1 MLEGRKLS
9 IEMQRDSNSRV
20 WTFLSL
26 LISLACVLLLAS
38 LWIGLAIAP
47 PAPDKSQDNMAQ
59 AHAKMLQG
67 VDKLKTGLAADQVLT
82 AELFAEMAELVPVLD
97 DFAQASAKA
106 TQAAADSRD
115 SQIWPGRANLILD
128 DLNTLILAKEP
139 TLNFLRTRDA
149 LSALYKPKG
158 AISPQASA
166 SLTAFREFSTGVAE
180 WVKLTTP
187 STNSSG
193 SANASP
199 SAAKSAAA
207 TAPLTWNLLLS
218 SKAPWRQINAQVDAL
233 EGEAKLTDNSNAA
246 QAKAAQTLLTA
257 LNANNLMQSIRS
269 TDEQISKVWVA
280 HERLLAS
287 LEQLPPVPKVIVA
300 PPPFSWLQLAFPG
313 NAAEG
318 LMGAMSLL
326 IMGLAVLLAAHIS
339 RQQHLKHLSQKWLS
353 LTQQLE
359 KTLREVT
366 QPLATSINQQE
377 ELIAEFNRLLEQS
390 KLLQQTMNTPIETPE
405 KSLEDQAW
413 RAAARMQS
421 DLESE
426 LMLLREKLLN
436 IHLQFCSGA
445 THENLV
451 YDLAFTAEG
460 IQTVLTT
467 ASDLGRSFALLKE
480 HLHQTDA
487 VGNDQEVVAMMS
499 QISNLK
505 TSVKR
510 MTQQLRDLS
519 NKLQVAVEDVPD
531 GKRFDT
537 ANVQKANERA
547 NESVKGRPHGNPSV

>member
-38 LWIGLAIAP
+38 LWIGLSIAP

-59 AHAKMLQG
+59 AHAKVLEG
-67 VDKLKTGLAADQVLT
+67 VEKLKIGLAADQAIT
-82 AELFAEMAELVPVLD
+82 AELFAEMAVLIPVLD
-97 DFAQASAKA
+97 GFAQASAKA

-115 SQIWPGRANLILD
+115 AQIWTGRANTILD
-128 DLNTLILAKEP
+128 DMNTLILAKEP
-139 TLNFLRTRDA
+139 TLNFPRTRDS

-166 SLTAFREFSTGVAE
+166 SLSAFREFSTGVAE

-187 STNSSG
+187 ITTPSG
-193 SANASP
+193 SAVA
-199 SAAKSAAA
+199 SAAKSAAS
-207 TAPLTWNLLLS
+207 TAPLTWGLLLS
-218 SKAPWRQINAQVDAL
+218 SQTPWRQINVQMDAL
-233 EGEAKLTDNSNAA
+233 EAETKLTDSAAAA

-269 TDEQISKVWVA
+269 TDEQMSKVWTA

-287 LEQLPPVPKVIVA
+287 LEQLPPVPIVIVA
-300 PPPFSWLQLAFPG
+300 PAPFSWSQLAFPG

-318 LMGAMSLL
+318 LMGAMALL
-326 IMGLAVLLAAHIS
+326 IIGLSVLLAAHIS
-339 RQQHLKHLSQKWLS
+339 RQQHLQHLSKKWLA

-359 KTLREVT
+359 STLRDVT

-390 KLLQQTMNTPIETPE
+390 KLLQQTMNTPVESPE

-487 VGNDQEVVAMMS
+487 VGNDQEVVAMMA

-505 TSVKR
+505 NSVKR

-531 GKRFDT
+531 GKRFDLLNSPRTTDRT
-537 ANVQKANERA
+537 A
-547 NESVKGRPHGNPSV
+547 GRPHGNPSV

>member
-1 MLEGRKLS
+1 
-9 IEMQRDSNSRV
+9 
-20 WTFLSL
+20 
-26 LISLACVLLLAS
+26 
-38 LWIGLAIAP
+38 
-47 PAPDKSQDNMAQ
+47 MAQ
-59 AHAKMLQG
+59 AHAKVLEG
-67 VDKLKTGLAADQVLT
+67 VEKLKIGLAADQAIT
-82 AELFAEMAELVPVLD
+82 AELFAEMAELIPVLD
-97 DFAQASAKA
+97 GFAQASAKA

-115 SQIWPGRANLILD
+115 AQIWTGRANTILD

-139 TLNFLRTRDA
+139 TLNFLRTQDS

-166 SLTAFREFSTGVAE
+166 SLSAFREFSTGVAE

-187 STNSSG
+187 IATPSVSAASS
-193 SANASP
+193 AAS
-199 SAAKSAAA
+199 SAAKSAAS
-207 TAPLTWNLLLS
+207 TAPLTWGLLLS
-218 SKAPWRQINAQVDAL
+218 SQTPWRQINVQMDAL
-233 EGEAKLTDNSNAA
+233 EAETKLTDSATAA

-269 TDEQISKVWVA
+269 TDEQMSKVWTA

-287 LEQLPPVPKVIVA
+287 LEQLPPVPKVIVGPA
-300 PPPFSWLQLAFPG
+300 PFSWSQLAFPG

-318 LMGAMSLL
+318 LMGAMALL
-326 IMGLAVLLAAHIS
+326 IIGLSVLLAAHIS
-339 RQQHLKHLSQKWLS
+339 RQQHLQHLSKKWLA

-359 KTLREVT
+359 NTLRDVT

-390 KLLQQTMNTPIETPE
+390 KLLQQTMNTPVESPE

-460 IQTVLTT
+460 IQTVLIT

-480 HLHQTDA
+480 HLHQSDA

-531 GKRFDT
+531 GKRFET
-537 ANVQKANERA
+537 ANAQRA
-547 NESVKGRPHGNPSV
+547 SDKVKGRPYGNPSV

>member
-9 IEMQRDSNSRV
+9 LEMQRDSNSRV
-20 WTFLSL
+20 WTTLSL
-26 LISLACVLLLAS
+26 LIGIGCVILLAS
-38 LWIGLAIAP
+38 LWIGLTIAP

-59 AHAKMLQG
+59 AHDKVLEG
-67 VDKLKTGLAADQVLT
+67 VNKLKSSLAADQALSP
-82 AELFAEMAELVPVLD
+82 ELFAELAELVPLLD
-97 DFAQASAKA
+97 GFAQASAKA

-115 SQIWPGRANLILD
+115 AQIWPGRANLILD
-128 DLNTLILAKEP
+128 DLNILILAKEP
-139 TLNFLRTRDA
+139 TLNLMRTRDS

-158 AISPQASA
+158 PVSPQASVPL
-166 SLTAFREFSTGVAE
+166 SAFREFNTGVAE

-187 STNSSG
+187 
-193 SANASP
+193 NASSSVGASTA
-199 SAAKSAAA
+199 SAAKPPAISA
-207 TAPLTWNLLLS
+207 PITWGFVAS
-218 SKAPWRQINAQVDAL
+218 SKVPLRQINVQMDAL
-233 EGEAKLTDNSNAA
+233 EAESKLTDNTTAA

-257 LNANNLMQSIRS
+257 LNANNLTQTIRS
-269 TDEQISKVWVA
+269 TDEQMSKVWVA

-287 LEQLPPVPKVIVA
+287 LEQLPPLPKVFV
-300 PPPFSWLQLAFPG
+300 PPAPFSWSQLAFPG

-318 LMGAMSLL
+318 LMGAMALL
-326 IMGLAVLLAAHIS
+326 IVGLSVLLATQIS
-339 RQQHLKHLSQKWLS
+339 GRRHLKLMSQKWLA

-359 KTLREVT
+359 NTLREAS
-366 QPLATSINQQE
+366 QPLATSITQQE

-390 KLLQQTMNTPIETPE
+390 KLLQETMNTPLETPQ

-413 RAAARMQS
+413 RAAARMQA

-505 TSVKR
+505 NSVKR

-531 GKRFDT
+531 GKRFDLL
-537 ANVQKANERA
+537 NSPRANER
-547 NESVKGRPHGNPSV
+547 VTGRPHGNPSV

>member
-9 IEMQRDSNSRV
+9 LEMQRDSNSRV

-26 LISLACVLLLAS
+26 LIGIGCVLLLAS
-38 LWIGLAIAP
+38 LWIGLTIAP

-59 AHAKMLQG
+59 AHAKVLEG
-67 VDKLKTGLAADQVLT
+67 IEKLKSGLAADQAVT
-82 AELFAEMAELVPVLD
+82 PELFAEMAAWIPVLD
-97 DFAQASAKA
+97 GFAQASAMA
-106 TQAAADSRD
+106 TQTQTDSRD
-115 SQIWPGRANLILD
+115 AQMWPGRANLILD

-139 TLNFLRTRDA
+139 TLNLMRTRDI

-158 AISPQASA
+158 PISPQASA
-166 SLTAFREFSTGVAE
+166 PLSAFREFNAGVAE
-180 WVKLTTP
+180 WVKLSTP
-187 STNSSG
+187 
-193 SANASP
+193 NASP
-199 SAAKSAAA
+199 TASSSASVAKPPASSVPITWSFVAGSK
-207 TAPLTWNLLLS
+207 TPL
-218 SKAPWRQINAQVDAL
+218 RQINSQMDAL
-233 EGEAKLTDNSNAA
+233 EGEAKLSDSANAA

-269 TDEQISKVWVA
+269 TDEQMSKVWTA

-300 PPPFSWLQLAFPG
+300 PPPFSWSQLAFPG
-313 NAAEG
+313 NPAEG
-318 LMGAMSLL
+318 LMGAMALL
-326 IMGLAVLLAAHIS
+326 IIGLSVLLATHIS
-339 RQQHLKHLSQKWLS
+339 GQQHLKLMSQKWLS

-359 KTLREVT
+359 NTLRDVT
-366 QPLATSINQQE
+366 QPLATSIAQQE

-390 KLLQQTMNTPIETPE
+390 KLLQQTMNTPVESPE

-413 RAAARMQS
+413 RTTTRMQS

-487 VGNDQEVVAMMS
+487 VANDQEVVAMMA

-505 TSVKR
+505 NSVKR

-519 NKLQVAVEDVPD
+519 HKLQVAVEDVPD
-531 GKRFDT
+531 GKRFET
-537 ANVQKANERA
+537 ANAQRVNGK
-547 NESVKGRPHGNPSV
+547 VKGRPHGNPSV

>member
-38 LWIGLAIAP
+38 LWIGLSIAP

-59 AHAKMLQG
+59 AHAKVLEG
-67 VDKLKTGLAADQVLT
+67 VEKLKIGLAADQTIT
-82 AELFAEMAELVPVLD
+82 AELFAEMAELIPVLD
-97 DFAQASAKA
+97 GFAQASAKA

-115 SQIWPGRANLILD
+115 AQIWTGRANTILD

-139 TLNFLRTRDA
+139 TLNFLRTQDS

-166 SLTAFREFSTGVAE
+166 SLSAFREFSTGVAE

-187 STNSSG
+187 IATPSVSAASS
-193 SANASP
+193 AAS
-199 SAAKSAAA
+199 SAAKSAAS
-207 TAPLTWNLLLS
+207 TAPLTWGLLLS
-218 SKAPWRQINAQVDAL
+218 SQTPWRQINVQMDAL
-233 EGEAKLTDNSNAA
+233 EAETKLTDSATAA

-269 TDEQISKVWVA
+269 TDEQMSKVWTA

-287 LEQLPPVPKVIVA
+287 LEQLPPVPKVIVGPA
-300 PPPFSWLQLAFPG
+300 PFSWSQLAFPG

-318 LMGAMSLL
+318 LMGAMALL
-326 IMGLAVLLAAHIS
+326 IIGLSVLLAAHIS
-339 RQQHLKHLSQKWLS
+339 RQQHLQHLSKKWLA

-359 KTLREVT
+359 NTLRDVT

-390 KLLQQTMNTPIETPE
+390 KLLQQTMNTPVESPE

-460 IQTVLTT
+460 IQTVLIT

-531 GKRFDT
+531 GKRFET
-537 ANVQKANERA
+537 ANAQRA
-547 NESVKGRPHGNPSV
+547 NEKVKGRPYGNPSV

>member
-9 IEMQRDSNSRV
+9 LEMQRDSNSRV
-20 WTFLSL
+20 WTLLSL

-38 LWIGLAIAP
+38 LWIGLSIAP
-47 PAPDKSQDNMAQ
+47 PAPDKSQDTMVQ
-59 AHAKMLQG
+59 AHAKVLEG
-67 VDKLKTGLAADQVLT
+67 VDKLKSSLAADQALT
-82 AELFAEMAELVPVLD
+82 PELFADMAELVPVLD
-97 DFAQASAKA
+97 GFAQASAKA

-115 SQIWPGRANLILD
+115 AQIWPGRANLILD

-139 TLNFLRTRDA
+139 TLNFLRTRDS

-166 SLTAFREFSTGVAE
+166 SLSAFREFSTGVAE
-180 WVKLTTP
+180 WVKLSTP
-187 STNSSG
+187 SATPSG
-193 SANASP
+193 STVAST
-199 SAAKSAAA
+199 AKSAAVS
-207 TAPLTWNLLLS
+207 TPLTWGLLLS
-218 SKAPWRQINAQVDAL
+218 SKTPWRQINVQMDAL
-233 EGEAKLTDNSNAA
+233 EAETKLTDSATAA

-269 TDEQISKVWVA
+269 SDEQMSKVFTA

-300 PPPFSWLQLAFPG
+300 PAPFSWSQLAFPG

-326 IMGLAVLLAAHIS
+326 IMGLAVFSAAHTAS
-339 RQQHLKHLSQKWLS
+339 QQHLKDMSQKWLS

-359 KTLREVT
+359 NTLRDVT
-366 QPLATSINQQE
+366 QPLAASINQQE
-377 ELIAEFNRLLEQS
+377 ELIAEFNRLLDQS
-390 KLLQQTMNTPIETPE
+390 KLLQQTMNTPVESPE

-460 IQTVLTT
+460 IQTVLIT

-487 VGNDQEVVAMMS
+487 MGNDQEVVAMMS

-505 TSVKR
+505 NSVKR

-537 ANVQKANERA
+537 ANTQRA
-547 NESVKGRPHGNPSV
+547 NEQVKGRPHGNPSV

>member
-20 WTFLSL
+20 WTLLSL

-38 LWIGLAIAP
+38 FWIGLSIPP
-47 PAPDKSQDNMAQ
+47 PAPDKSQDNMAL
-59 AHAKMLQG
+59 AHAKVLEG
-67 VDKLKTGLAADQVLT
+67 IDKLKSGLAADQAIT

-97 DFAQASAKA
+97 GFAQASAKA

-115 SQIWPGRANLILD
+115 TQIWPGRANLILY

-166 SLTAFREFSTGVAE
+166 PLSAFREFSTGVAE
-180 WVKLTTP
+180 WVKLTTQ
-187 STNSSG
+187 SG
-193 SANASP
+193 SAVAT
-199 SAAKSAAA
+199 AAKSVAVS
-207 TAPLTWNLLLS
+207 APLTWGLLLS
-218 SKAPWRQINAQVDAL
+218 SQTPWRQINVQMDAL
-233 EGEAKLTDNSNAA
+233 EAETKLTDSATAA
-246 QAKAAQTLLTA
+246 QARAAQTLVTA

-269 TDEQISKVWVA
+269 TDEQISKVWMA
-280 HERLLAS
+280 HERLLVS
-287 LEQLPPVPKVIVA
+287 LNQLPPVPKVIVA
-300 PPPFSWLQLAFPG
+300 PAPFSWSQLAFPG

-339 RQQHLKHLSQKWLS
+339 RQQHLQNLSKKWLA

-359 KTLREVT
+359 NTLRDVT

-390 KLLQQTMNTPIETPE
+390 KLLQQTMNTPIESPE

-413 RAAARMQS
+413 RATARMQS

-537 ANVQKANERA
+537 ANAQRSNGK
-547 NESVKGRPHGNPSV
+547 VKGRPHGNPSV

>member
-38 LWIGLAIAP
+38 LWIGLSIAP

-59 AHAKMLQG
+59 AHAKVLEG
-67 VDKLKTGLAADQVLT
+67 VEKLKIGLAADQAIT
-82 AELFAEMAELVPVLD
+82 AELFAEMAELIPVLD
-97 DFAQASAKA
+97 GFAQASAKA

-115 SQIWPGRANLILD
+115 AQIWTGRANTILD
-128 DLNTLILAKEP
+128 DMNTLILAKEP
-139 TLNFLRTRDA
+139 TLNFPRTRDS

-166 SLTAFREFSTGVAE
+166 SLSAFREFSTGVAE

-187 STNSSG
+187 ITTPSG
-193 SANASP
+193 SAVA
-199 SAAKSAAA
+199 SAAKSAAS
-207 TAPLTWNLLLS
+207 TAPLTWGLLLS
-218 SKAPWRQINAQVDAL
+218 SQTPWRQINVQMDAL
-233 EGEAKLTDNSNAA
+233 EAETKLTDSAAAA

-269 TDEQISKVWVA
+269 TDEQMSKVWTA

-287 LEQLPPVPKVIVA
+287 LEQLPPVPIVIVA
-300 PPPFSWLQLAFPG
+300 PAPFSWSQLAFPG

-318 LMGAMSLL
+318 LMGAMALL
-326 IMGLAVLLAAHIS
+326 IIGLSVLLAAHIS
-339 RQQHLKHLSQKWLS
+339 RQQHLQHLSKKWLA

-359 KTLREVT
+359 STLRDVT

-390 KLLQQTMNTPIETPE
+390 KLLQQTMNTPVESPE

-460 IQTVLTT
+460 IQTVLIT

-519 NKLQVAVEDVPD
+519 HKLQVAVEDVPD

-537 ANVQKANERA
+537 ANTQRA
-547 NESVKGRPHGNPSV
+547 NEQVKGRPYGNPSV

>member
-9 IEMQRDSNSRV
+9 LEMQRDSNSRV
-20 WTFLSL
+20 WTTLSL
-26 LISLACVLLLAS
+26 LIGIGCVLLLAS
-38 LWIGLAIAP
+38 LWIGLTIAP

-59 AHAKMLQG
+59 AHAKVLEG
-67 VDKLKTGLAADQVLT
+67 VEKLKSGLAADQAVT
-82 AELFAEMAELVPVLD
+82 PELFAEMAAWIPVLD
-97 DFAQASAKA
+97 GFTQASAKA
-106 TQAAADSRD
+106 TQTQADSRD
-115 SQIWPGRANLILD
+115 VQIWPGRANLILD

-139 TLNFLRTRDA
+139 TLNLMRTRDS

-158 AISPQASA
+158 PISPQASA
-166 SLTAFREFSTGVAE
+166 PLSAFREFNAGVAE

-187 STNSSG
+187 N
-193 SANASP
+193 AIPNASSSVSA
-199 SAAKSAAA
+199 SAAKSPASSV
-207 TAPLTWNLLLS
+207 PITWNFVAS
-218 SKAPWRQINAQVDAL
+218 SKTSLRQINAQMDAL
-233 EGEAKLTDNSNAA
+233 EGEAKLSDSANAA

-269 TDEQISKVWVA
+269 TDEQMSKVWTA

-300 PPPFSWLQLAFPG
+300 PPPFSWSQLAFPG

-318 LMGAMSLL
+318 LMGAMALL
-326 IMGLAVLLAAHIS
+326 IIGLSVLLATHIS
-339 RQQHLKHLSQKWLS
+339 GQQHLKLMSQKWLS

-359 KTLREVT
+359 NTLRDVT
-366 QPLATSINQQE
+366 QPLATSIAQQE

-390 KLLQQTMNTPIETPE
+390 KLLQQTMNTPVESPE

-480 HLHQTDA
+480 HLHQSDA
-487 VGNDQEVVAMMS
+487 VANDQEVVAMMA

-505 TSVKR
+505 NSVKR

-531 GKRFDT
+531 GKRFDLLNST
-537 ANVQKANERA
+537 RTTDRTL
-547 NESVKGRPHGNPSV
+547 GRPHGNPSV

>member
-9 IEMQRDSNSRV
+9 LEMQRDSNSRV
-20 WTFLSL
+20 WTTLSL
-26 LISLACVLLLAS
+26 LIGIGCVLLLAS
-38 LWIGLAIAP
+38 LWIGLSIAP

-59 AHAKMLQG
+59 AHAKVLEG
-67 VDKLKTGLAADQVLT
+67 VEKLKSGLAADQAVT
-82 AELFAEMAELVPVLD
+82 PELFAEMAAWIPVLD
-97 DFAQASAKA
+97 GFAQASAKA
-106 TQAAADSRD
+106 TQTQADSRD
-115 SQIWPGRANLILD
+115 AQIWPGRANLILD
-128 DLNTLILAKEP
+128 DLNTLILAQEP
-139 TLNFLRTRDA
+139 TLNLMRTRDS

-158 AISPQASA
+158 PISPQASA
-166 SLTAFREFSTGVAE
+166 PLSAFREFNAGVAE
-180 WVKLTTP
+180 WIKLTTP
-187 STNSSG
+187 S
-193 SANASP
+193 AIPNASS
-199 SAAKSAAA
+199 SASFAKPPASSI
-207 TAPLTWNLLLS
+207 PITWSFVAS
-218 SKAPWRQINAQVDAL
+218 SKTPLRQINAQMDAL
-233 EGEAKLTDNSNAA
+233 EAETKLTDSATAA

-269 TDEQISKVWVA
+269 TDEQMSKVWTA

-300 PPPFSWLQLAFPG
+300 PPPFSWSQLAFPG

-318 LMGAMSLL
+318 LMGAMALL
-326 IMGLAVLLAAHIS
+326 IIGLSVLLATHIS
-339 RQQHLKHLSQKWLS
+339 GQQHLKLMSQKWLS

-359 KTLREVT
+359 NTLRDVT
-366 QPLATSINQQE
+366 QPLATSIAQQE

-390 KLLQQTMNTPIETPE
+390 KLLQQTMNTPVESPE

-487 VGNDQEVVAMMS
+487 VANDQEVVAMMA

-505 TSVKR
+505 NSVKR

-531 GKRFDT
+531 GKRFDLLNSPRTTDRT
-537 ANVQKANERA
+537 A
-547 NESVKGRPHGNPSV
+547 GRPHGNPSV

>member
-9 IEMQRDSNSRV
+9 LEMQRDSNSRV
-20 WTFLSL
+20 WTTLSL
-26 LISLACVLLLAS
+26 LIGISCVLLLAS
-38 LWIGLAIAP
+38 LWIGLTIAP

-59 AHAKMLQG
+59 AHAKVLEG
-67 VDKLKTGLAADQVLT
+67 VEKLKSGLAADQAVT
-82 AELFAEMAELVPVLD
+82 PELFAEMAAWIPVLD
-97 DFAQASAKA
+97 GFAQASAKA
-106 TQAAADSRD
+106 TQTQADSRD
-115 SQIWPGRANLILD
+115 AQIWPGRANLILD

-139 TLNFLRTRDA
+139 TLNLMRTRDS

-158 AISPQASA
+158 SISPQASA
-166 SLTAFREFSTGVAE
+166 PLSAFREFNTGVAE

-187 STNSSG
+187 S
-193 SANASP
+193 AIPNASSST
-199 SAAKSAAA
+199 SAAKPPASSV
-207 TAPLTWNLLLS
+207 PITWSFVAS
-218 SKAPWRQINAQVDAL
+218 SKTPLRQINAQMDAL
-233 EGEAKLTDNSNAA
+233 EGEAKLSDSANAA
-246 QAKAAQTLLTA
+246 QAKAAQSLLTA

-269 TDEQISKVWVA
+269 TDEQMSKVWTA

-300 PPPFSWLQLAFPG
+300 PPPFSWSQLAFPG

-318 LMGAMSLL
+318 LMGAMALL
-326 IMGLAVLLAAHIS
+326 IIGLSVLLATHIS
-339 RQQHLKHLSQKWLS
+339 GQQHLKLMSQKWLS

-359 KTLREVT
+359 NTLRDVT
-366 QPLATSINQQE
+366 QPLATSIAQQE

-390 KLLQQTMNTPIETPE
+390 KLLQQTMNTPVESPE

-413 RAAARMQS
+413 RTTARMQA

-487 VGNDQEVVAMMS
+487 VANDQEVVAMMA

-505 TSVKR
+505 NSVKR

-531 GKRFDT
+531 GKRFDLLNSPRTTDRT
-537 ANVQKANERA
+537 A
-547 NESVKGRPHGNPSV
+547 GRPNGNPSV

>member
-20 WTFLSL
+20 WTFISL
-26 LISLACVLLLAS
+26 LISLVCVLLLAS
-38 LWIGLAIAP
+38 LWIGLTIAP

-59 AHAKMLQG
+59 AHSKVLEG
-67 VDKLKTGLAADQVLT
+67 VDKLKSSLAADQALSP
-82 AELFAEMAELVPVLD
+82 ELFAEMAELVPVLD
-97 DFAQASAKA
+97 GFAQASTKA

-115 SQIWPGRANLILD
+115 AQIWTGRANLILD

-139 TLNFLRTRDA
+139 SLNFLRTRDS

-166 SLTAFREFSTGVAE
+166 PLSAFREFSTGVAE

-187 STNSSG
+187 SATPSS
-193 SANASP
+193 SAVAS
-199 SAAKSAAA
+199 ATKSAAS
-207 TAPLTWNLLLS
+207 TAPLTWGLLLS
-218 SKAPWRQINAQVDAL
+218 SQTPWRQINVQIDAL
-233 EGEAKLTDNSNAA
+233 EAETKLTDSATAA

-269 TDEQISKVWVA
+269 TDEQMSKVWTA

-287 LEQLPPVPKVIVA
+287 LNQLPPVPKVIVA
-300 PPPFSWLQLAFPG
+300 PAPFSWSQLAFPG

-326 IMGLAVLLAAHIS
+326 IMGLAVLLAEHIS
-339 RQQHLKHLSQKWLS
+339 RQQHLKLLSQKWLA

-359 KTLREVT
+359 NTLRDVT

-390 KLLQQTMNTPIETPE
+390 KLLQQTMNTPLETPQ

-537 ANVQKANERA
+537 ANAQRA
-547 NESVKGRPHGNPSV
+547 NGKVKGRPHGNPSV

>member
-9 IEMQRDSNSRV
+9 LEMQRDSNSRV
-20 WTFLSL
+20 WTTLSL
-26 LISLACVLLLAS
+26 LIGISCVLLLAS
-38 LWIGLAIAP
+38 LWIGLTIAP
-47 PAPDKSQDNMAQ
+47 PTPDKSQDNMAQ
-59 AHAKMLQG
+59 AHAKILEG
-67 VDKLKTGLAADQVLT
+67 VEKLKSGLAADQAVT
-82 AELFAEMAELVPVLD
+82 PEFFAEMAAWIPVLD
-97 DFAQASAKA
+97 GFAQASAKV
-106 TQAAADSRD
+106 TQTQADSRD
-115 SQIWPGRANLILD
+115 AQIWPGRANLILD

-139 TLNFLRTRDA
+139 TLNLMRTRDS

-158 AISPQASA
+158 PISPQASA
-166 SLTAFREFSTGVAE
+166 PLSAFREFNAGVAE

-187 STNSSG
+187 
-193 SANASP
+193 NASP
-199 SAAKSAAA
+199 NASSSASASVAKPPASS
-207 TAPLTWNLLLS
+207 TPITWSLVAS
-218 SKAPWRQINAQVDAL
+218 SKTPLRQINAQIDAL
-233 EGEAKLTDNSNAA
+233 EGEAKLSDNANAA

-269 TDEQISKVWVA
+269 TDEQMSKVWTA

-300 PPPFSWLQLAFPG
+300 PPPFSWSQLAFPG

-318 LMGAMSLL
+318 LMGAMALL
-326 IMGLAVLLAAHIS
+326 IIGLSVLMATHIS
-339 RQQHLKHLSQKWLS
+339 GQQHLKLMSQKWLS

-359 KTLREVT
+359 NTLRDVT
-366 QPLATSINQQE
+366 QPLATSIAQQE

-390 KLLQQTMNTPIETPE
+390 KLLQQTMNTPVESPE

-413 RAAARMQS
+413 RTTARMQS

-487 VGNDQEVVAMMS
+487 VANDQEVVAMMA

-505 TSVKR
+505 NSVKR

-531 GKRFDT
+531 GKRFDLLNSHRTTDRT
-537 ANVQKANERA
+537 A
-547 NESVKGRPHGNPSV
+547 GRPHGNPSV

>member
-9 IEMQRDSNSRV
+9 LEMQRDSNSRV
-20 WTFLSL
+20 WTLLSL
-26 LISLACVLLLAS
+26 LISLGCVLVLAS
-38 LWIGLAIAP
+38 IWIGLTIAP

-59 AHAKMLQG
+59 AHAKVLEG
-67 VDKLKTGLAADQVLT
+67 VDKLKSGLAADQVLT
-82 AELFAEMAELVPVLD
+82 PELFAEMAELVPVLD
-97 DFAQASAKA
+97 GFAQASAKA
-106 TQAAADSRD
+106 TQVAVDSREA
-115 SQIWPGRANLILD
+115 QIWPGRANLILD

-139 TLNFLRTRDA
+139 ALNFLRTRDA

-158 AISPQASA
+158 VISPQASA
-166 SLTAFREFSTGVAE
+166 PLSAFREFSTGVAE
-180 WVKLTTP
+180 WVKLTSP
-187 STNSSG
+187 SSSSSG
-193 SANASP
+193 GSNTSA
-199 SAAKSAAA
+199 SAAKSSAAA
-207 TAPLTWNLLLS
+207 TLLTWGLLLS
-218 SKAPWRQINAQVDAL
+218 SKTPWRQINAQMDAL
-233 EGEAKLTDNSNAA
+233 EAETKLTDSATAA

-269 TDEQISKVWVA
+269 SDEQMSKVWTA

-300 PPPFSWLQLAFPG
+300 PAPFSWSQLAFPG

-326 IMGLAVLLAAHIS
+326 IMGLAVFSAAHTAS
-339 RQQHLKHLSQKWLS
+339 QQHLKVMSQKWLS

-359 KTLREVT
+359 NTLRDVT
-366 QPLATSINQQE
+366 QPLAASINQQE
-377 ELIAEFNRLLEQS
+377 ELIAEFNRLLDQS
-390 KLLQQTMNTPIETPE
+390 KLLQQTMNTPVESPE

-460 IQTVLTT
+460 IQTVLIT

-505 TSVKR
+505 NSVKR

-537 ANVQKANERA
+537 ANTQRA
-547 NESVKGRPHGNPSV
+547 NEQVKGRPHGNPSV

>member
-9 IEMQRDSNSRV
+9 LEMQRDSNSRV
-20 WTFLSL
+20 WTLLSL
-26 LISLACVLLLAS
+26 LISLGCVLLLAS
-38 LWIGLAIAP
+38 IWIGLTIAP
-47 PAPDKSQDNMAQ
+47 PEPDKSQDNMAQ
-59 AHAKMLQG
+59 AHAKVLEG
-67 VDKLKTGLAADQVLT
+67 IDKLKSGLAADQVLT
-82 AELFAEMAELVPVLD
+82 PELFAEMAELVPVLD

-106 TQAAADSRD
+106 TQVAADSREA
-115 SQIWPGRANLILD
+115 QIWPGRANLILD
-128 DLNTLILAKEP
+128 DINTLILAKEP
-139 TLNFLRTRDA
+139 ALNFLRTRDA

-166 SLTAFREFSTGVAE
+166 PLSAFREFSTGVAE
-180 WVKLTTP
+180 WAKLTSP
-187 STNSSG
+187 SSSSSG
-193 SANASP
+193 GSNTSA
-199 SAAKSAAA
+199 SAAKSSAAA
-207 TAPLTWNLLLS
+207 TPLTWGLLLS
-218 SKAPWRQINAQVDAL
+218 SKTPWRQINAQMDAL
-233 EGEAKLTDNSNAA
+233 EAETKLTDSATAA

-257 LNANNLMQSIRS
+257 LNANNLMQTIRS
-269 TDEQISKVWVA
+269 SDEQMSKVFTA

-300 PPPFSWLQLAFPG
+300 PATFSWSQLAFPG

-326 IMGLAVLLAAHIS
+326 IMGLAVFSAAHTAS
-339 RQQHLKHLSQKWLS
+339 QQHLKVMSQKWLS

-359 KTLREVT
+359 NTLRDVT
-366 QPLATSINQQE
+366 QPLAASINQQE
-377 ELIAEFNRLLEQS
+377 ELIAEFNRLLDQS
-390 KLLQQTMNTPIETPE
+390 KLLQQTMNTPVESPE

-460 IQTVLTT
+460 IQTVLIT

-510 MTQQLRDLS
+510 MTQQLRYLS

-537 ANVQKANERA
+537 ANAQRA
-547 NESVKGRPHGNPSV
+547 NEQVKGRPHGNPSV

>member
-9 IEMQRDSNSRV
+9 LEMQRDSNSRV
-20 WTFLSL
+20 WTTLSL
-26 LISLACVLLLAS
+26 LIGISCVLLLAS
-38 LWIGLAIAP
+38 LWIGLTIAP
-47 PAPDKSQDNMAQ
+47 PTPDKSQDNMAQ
-59 AHAKMLQG
+59 AHAKILEG
-67 VDKLKTGLAADQVLT
+67 VEKLKSGLAADQAVT
-82 AELFAEMAELVPVLD
+82 PEFFAEMAAWIPVLD
-97 DFAQASAKA
+97 GFAQASAKV
-106 TQAAADSRD
+106 TQTQADSRD
-115 SQIWPGRANLILD
+115 AQIWPGRANLILD

-139 TLNFLRTRDA
+139 TLNLMRTRDS

-158 AISPQASA
+158 PISPQASA
-166 SLTAFREFSTGVAE
+166 PLSAFREFNAGVAE

-187 STNSSG
+187 
-193 SANASP
+193 NASP
-199 SAAKSAAA
+199 NASSSASASVAKPPASS
-207 TAPLTWNLLLS
+207 TPITWSLVAS
-218 SKAPWRQINAQVDAL
+218 SKTPLRQINAQMDAL
-233 EGEAKLTDNSNAA
+233 EGEAKLSDNANAA

-269 TDEQISKVWVA
+269 TDEQMSKVWTA

-300 PPPFSWLQLAFPG
+300 PPPFSWSQLAFPG

-318 LMGAMSLL
+318 LMGAMALL
-326 IMGLAVLLAAHIS
+326 IIGLSVLMATHIS
-339 RQQHLKHLSQKWLS
+339 GQQHLKLMSQKWLS

-359 KTLREVT
+359 NTLRDVT
-366 QPLATSINQQE
+366 QPLATSIAQQE

-390 KLLQQTMNTPIETPE
+390 KLLQQTMNTPVESPE

-413 RAAARMQS
+413 QTTARMQS

-487 VGNDQEVVAMMS
+487 VANDQEVVAMMA

-505 TSVKR
+505 NSVKR

-531 GKRFDT
+531 GKRFDLLNSPRTTDRT
-537 ANVQKANERA
+537 A
-547 NESVKGRPHGNPSV
+547 GRPHGNPSV

>member
-9 IEMQRDSNSRV
+9 LEMQRDSNSRV
-20 WTFLSL
+20 WTTLSL
-26 LISLACVLLLAS
+26 LIGIGCVLLLAS
-38 LWIGLAIAP
+38 LWIGLSIAP
-47 PAPDKSQDNMAQ
+47 PATDKSQDNMAQ
-59 AHAKMLQG
+59 AHAKVLEG
-67 VDKLKTGLAADQVLT
+67 VEKLKSGLAADQAVT
-82 AELFAEMAELVPVLD
+82 PELFAEMAAWIPVLD
-97 DFAQASAKA
+97 GFAQASAKA
-106 TQAAADSRD
+106 TQTQADSRD
-115 SQIWPGRANLILD
+115 VQIWPGRANLILD

-139 TLNFLRTRDA
+139 TLNLMRTRDI

-158 AISPQASA
+158 PISPQASVPL
-166 SLTAFREFSTGVAE
+166 SAFREFNAGVAE

-187 STNSSG
+187 
-193 SANASP
+193 NASP
-199 SAAKSAAA
+199 TASSNTSVAKPPASSVPITWSFVAGSK
-207 TAPLTWNLLLS
+207 TPL
-218 SKAPWRQINAQVDAL
+218 RQINAQMDAL
-233 EGEAKLTDNSNAA
+233 EGEAKLSDSANAA

-269 TDEQISKVWVA
+269 TDEQMSKVWTA

-300 PPPFSWLQLAFPG
+300 PPPFSWSQLAFPG
-313 NAAEG
+313 NPAEG
-318 LMGAMSLL
+318 LMGAMALL
-326 IMGLAVLLAAHIS
+326 IIGLSVLLATHIS
-339 RQQHLKHLSQKWLS
+339 GQQHLKLMSQKWLS

-359 KTLREVT
+359 NTLRDVT
-366 QPLATSINQQE
+366 QPLATSIAQQE

-390 KLLQQTMNTPIETPE
+390 KLLQQTMNTPVESPE

-413 RAAARMQS
+413 RTTTRMQS

-487 VGNDQEVVAMMS
+487 VANDQEVVAMMA

-505 TSVKR
+505 NSVKR

-531 GKRFDT
+531 GKRFET
-537 ANVQKANERA
+537 ANAQRVNGK
-547 NESVKGRPHGNPSV
+547 VKGRPHGNPSV

>member
-9 IEMQRDSNSRV
+9 LEMQRDSNSRV
-20 WTFLSL
+20 WTLLSL

-38 LWIGLAIAP
+38 LWIGLSIAP

-59 AHAKMLQG
+59 AHAKVLEG
-67 VDKLKTGLAADQVLT
+67 VDKLKSSLAADQALT
-82 AELFAEMAELVPVLD
+82 PELFTEIAELVPVLD
-97 DFAQASAKA
+97 GFAQASAKA

-115 SQIWPGRANLILD
+115 AQIWPGRANLILD

-139 TLNFLRTRDA
+139 TLNFLRTRDS

-166 SLTAFREFSTGVAE
+166 SLSAFREFSTGVAE
-180 WVKLTTP
+180 WVKLSTP
-187 STNSSG
+187 SATPSS
-193 SANASP
+193 SAVAST
-199 SAAKSAAA
+199 AKSAAVS
-207 TAPLTWNLLLS
+207 APFTWGLLLS
-218 SKAPWRQINAQVDAL
+218 SKTPWRQINVQMDAL
-233 EGEAKLTDNSNAA
+233 EAETKLTDSATAA

-257 LNANNLMQSIRS
+257 LNANNLMQTIRS
-269 TDEQISKVWVA
+269 SDEQMSKVFTA

-300 PPPFSWLQLAFPG
+300 PAPFSWSQLAFPG

-326 IMGLAVLLAAHIS
+326 IMGLAVFSAAHTAS
-339 RQQHLKHLSQKWLS
+339 QQHLKVMSQKWLS
-353 LTQQLE
+353 LTHQLE
-359 KTLREVT
+359 NTLRDVT

-390 KLLQQTMNTPIETPE
+390 KLLQQTMNTPVESPE

-460 IQTVLTT
+460 IQTVLIT

-537 ANVQKANERA
+537 ANTQRA
-547 NESVKGRPHGNPSV
+547 NEQVKGRPHGNPSV

>member
-9 IEMQRDSNSRV
+9 LEMQRDSNSRV
-20 WTFLSL
+20 WTTLSL
-26 LISLACVLLLAS
+26 LIGIGCVLLLAS
-38 LWIGLAIAP
+38 LWIGLSIAP

-59 AHAKMLQG
+59 AHAKVLEG
-67 VDKLKTGLAADQVLT
+67 VEKLKSGLAADQAVT
-82 AELFAEMAELVPVLD
+82 PELFAEMAAWIPVLD
-97 DFAQASAKA
+97 GFAQASAKA
-106 TQAAADSRD
+106 TQTQTDSRD
-115 SQIWPGRANLILD
+115 AQMWPGRANLILD

-139 TLNFLRTRDA
+139 TLNLMRTRDS

-158 AISPQASA
+158 PISPQASLPL
-166 SLTAFREFSTGVAE
+166 SAFREFNAGVAE

-187 STNSSG
+187 NSSPT
-193 SANASP
+193 AS
-199 SAAKSAAA
+199 SNTSVAKPPASS
-207 TAPLTWNLLLS
+207 TPITWSLVAS
-218 SKAPWRQINAQVDAL
+218 SKTPLRQINAQMDAL
-233 EGEAKLTDNSNAA
+233 EGEAKLSDSANAA

-269 TDEQISKVWVA
+269 TDEQMSKVWTA

-300 PPPFSWLQLAFPG
+300 PPPFSWSQLAFPG

-318 LMGAMSLL
+318 LMGAMALL
-326 IMGLAVLLAAHIS
+326 IIGLSVLLATHIS
-339 RQQHLKHLSQKWLS
+339 GQQHLKLMSQKWLS

-359 KTLREVT
+359 NTLRDVT
-366 QPLATSINQQE
+366 QPLATSIAQQE

-390 KLLQQTMNTPIETPE
+390 KLLQQTMNTPVESPE

-480 HLHQTDA
+480 HLYQTDA
-487 VGNDQEVVAMMS
+487 VANDQEVVAMMA

-505 TSVKR
+505 NSVKR

-519 NKLQVAVEDVPD
+519 HKLQVAVEDVPD
-531 GKRFDT
+531 GKRFET
-537 ANVQKANERA
+537 ANAQRVNGK
-547 NESVKGRPHGNPSV
+547 VKGRPHGNPSV

>member
-9 IEMQRDSNSRV
+9 LEMQRDSNSRV
-20 WTFLSL
+20 WTTLSL
-26 LISLACVLLLAS
+26 LIGIGCVLLLAS
-38 LWIGLAIAP
+38 LWIGLSIAP

-59 AHAKMLQG
+59 AHAKVLEG
-67 VDKLKTGLAADQVLT
+67 VEKLKSGLAADQAVT
-82 AELFAEMAELVPVLD
+82 PELFAEMAAWIPVLD
-97 DFAQASAKA
+97 GFAQASAKA
-106 TQAAADSRD
+106 TQTQADSRD
-115 SQIWPGRANLILD
+115 AQIWPGRANLILD

-139 TLNFLRTRDA
+139 TLNLMRTRDS

-158 AISPQASA
+158 PISPQASA
-166 SLTAFREFSTGVAE
+166 PLSAFREFNTGVAE

-187 STNSSG
+187 
-193 SANASP
+193 NASP
-199 SAAKSAAA
+199 NASSSASTSAAKPPASSV
-207 TAPLTWNLLLS
+207 PITWSFVAS
-218 SKAPWRQINAQVDAL
+218 SKTPLRQINAQMDAL
-233 EGEAKLTDNSNAA
+233 EAETKLTDSATAA

-269 TDEQISKVWVA
+269 TDEQMSKVWTA

-300 PPPFSWLQLAFPG
+300 PPPFSWSQLAFPG

-318 LMGAMSLL
+318 LMGAMAL
-326 IMGLAVLLAAHIS
+326 IIIGLSVLLATHIS
-339 RQQHLKHLSQKWLS
+339 GQQHLKLMSQKWLS

-359 KTLREVT
+359 NTLRDVT
-366 QPLATSINQQE
+366 QPLATSIAQQE

-390 KLLQQTMNTPIETPE
+390 KLLQQTMNTPVESPE

-487 VGNDQEVVAMMS
+487 VANDQEVVAMMA

-505 TSVKR
+505 NSVKR

-531 GKRFDT
+531 GKRFDLLNSHRTTDRT
-537 ANVQKANERA
+537 A
-547 NESVKGRPHGNPSV
+547 GRPHGNPSV

>member
-9 IEMQRDSNSRV
+9 LEMQRDSNNRV

-38 LWIGLAIAP
+38 LWIGLAIVP
-47 PAPDKSQDNMAQ
+47 PAPDKSQDNVAQ
-59 AHAKMLQG
+59 AHAKVLEG
-67 VDKLKTGLAADQVLT
+67 VDKLKSGLAADQVLT
-82 AELFAEMAELVPVLD
+82 AELFAEMAELIPVLD
-97 DFAQASAKA
+97 GFAQASAKA

-115 SQIWPGRANLILD
+115 AQIWPGRANLILD
-128 DLNTLILAKEP
+128 DLNTLMLAKEP

-149 LSALYKPKG
+149 LSALYRPKG

-166 SLTAFREFSTGVAE
+166 SLSAFHEFSTGVE
-180 WVKLTTP
+180 QWVKLTTP
-187 STNSSG
+187 SASSIG
-193 SANASP
+193 KSSASASA
-199 SAAKSAAA
+199 SAAKSIAVS
-207 TAPLTWNLLLS
+207 APLTWDLLLS
-218 SKAPWRQINAQVDAL
+218 SKTPWRQINAQMDAL
-233 EGEAKLTDNSNAA
+233 EAETKLTDSATAA
-246 QAKAAQTLLTA
+246 QAKAAQTLLIA
-257 LNANNLMQSIRS
+257 LNANNLVQSIRS
-269 TDEQISKVWVA
+269 TDEQMSKVWAA

-287 LEQLPPVPKVIVA
+287 LNQLPPVPNVIVA
-300 PPPFSWLQLAFPG
+300 PAPFSWSQLAFPG
-313 NAAEG
+313 KAAEG

-326 IMGLAVLLAAHIS
+326 IIGLAVLLAAHIS
-339 RQQHLKHLSQKWLS
+339 RQQHLQHLSKKWLS

-359 KTLREVT
+359 NTLRDVT
-366 QPLATSINQQE
+366 QPLATSIIQQE

-390 KLLQQTMNTPIETPE
+390 KLLQQTMNTPIESPE
-405 KSLEDQAW
+405 KSLEDQVW

-426 LMLLREKLLN
+426 LMILREKLLN

-460 IQTVLTT
+460 IQTVLST

-531 GKRFDT
+531 GKRFES
-537 ANVQKANERA
+537 ANAQRA
-547 NESVKGRPHGNPSV
+547 NEKVKGRPHGNPSV

>member
-38 LWIGLAIAP
+38 LWIGLSIAP

-59 AHAKMLQG
+59 AHAKVLEG
-67 VDKLKTGLAADQVLT
+67 VDKLKSGLAADQAIT

-97 DFAQASAKA
+97 GFAQASAKA

-115 SQIWPGRANLILD
+115 AQIWPGRANLILD

-139 TLNFLRTRDA
+139 TLNFLRTRDS

-166 SLTAFREFSTGVAE
+166 PLSAFREFSTGVAE
-180 WVKLTTP
+180 WGKLTTP
-187 STNSSG
+187 SSSAV
-193 SANASP
+193 AN
-199 SAAKSAAA
+199 AAKSAAS
-207 TAPLTWNLLLS
+207 TAPLTWSLLLS
-218 SKAPWRQINAQVDAL
+218 SQTPWRQINVQMDAL
-233 EGEAKLTDNSNAA
+233 EAETKLTDSATAA
-246 QAKAAQTLLTA
+246 QAKAAQTLVTA
-257 LNANNLMQSIRS
+257 LNTNNLMQSIRS
-269 TDEQISKVWVA
+269 TDEQMSKVWTA

-287 LEQLPPVPKVIVA
+287 LNQLPPVPKVIVA
-300 PPPFSWLQLAFPG
+300 PAPFSWSQLAFPG

-339 RQQHLKHLSQKWLS
+339 RQQHLQNLSKKWLA

-359 KTLREVT
+359 NTLRDVT

-390 KLLQQTMNTPIETPE
+390 KLLQQTMNTPVESPE

-505 TSVKR
+505 NSVKR

-531 GKRFDT
+531 GKRFET
-537 ANVQKANERA
+537 ANAQRA
-547 NESVKGRPHGNPSV
+547 SDKVKGRPHGNPSV

>member
-1 MLEGRKLS
+1 
-9 IEMQRDSNSRV
+9 
-20 WTFLSL
+20 
-26 LISLACVLLLAS
+26 
-38 LWIGLAIAP
+38 
-47 PAPDKSQDNMAQ
+47 
-59 AHAKMLQG
+59 
-67 VDKLKTGLAADQVLT
+67 
-82 AELFAEMAELVPVLD
+82 
-97 DFAQASAKA
+97 
-106 TQAAADSRD
+106 
-115 SQIWPGRANLILD
+115 
-128 DLNTLILAKEP
+128 
-139 TLNFLRTRDA
+139 
-149 LSALYKPKG
+149 
-158 AISPQASA
+158 
-166 SLTAFREFSTGVAE
+166 
-180 WVKLTTP
+180 
-187 STNSSG
+187 
-193 SANASP
+193 
-199 SAAKSAAA
+199 
-207 TAPLTWNLLLS
+207 LLLS
-218 SKAPWRQINAQVDAL
+218 SQTPWRQINVQMDAL
-233 EGEAKLTDNSNAA
+233 EAEIKLTDSATAA

-257 LNANNLMQSIRS
+257 LNASNLEQSIRS
-269 TDEQISKVWVA
+269 TDEQISKVWMA

-287 LEQLPPVPKVIVA
+287 LNQLPPVPKVIVA
-300 PPPFSWLQLAFPG
+300 PAPFSWSQLAFPG
-313 NAAEG
+313 DAAEG

-339 RQQHLKHLSQKWLS
+339 RQQHLQNLSKKWLA

-359 KTLREVT
+359 NTLRDVT

-390 KLLQQTMNTPIETPE
+390 KLLQQTMNTPVESPE

-505 TSVKR
+505 NSVKR

-531 GKRFDT
+531 GKRFET
-537 ANVQKANERA
+537 ANAQRA
-547 NESVKGRPHGNPSV
+547 SDKVIGRPHGNPSV

>member
-20 WTFLSL
+20 WTLLSL

-38 LWIGLAIAP
+38 LWIGFSIAP

-59 AHAKMLQG
+59 AHAKVLEG
-67 VDKLKTGLAADQVLT
+67 VDKLKSSLAADQILT
-82 AELFAEMAELVPVLD
+82 PELFAEMAELVPLID
-97 DFAQASAKA
+97 SFAQASAKA
-106 TQAAADSRD
+106 TQAPADSRD
-115 SQIWPGRANLILD
+115 AQIWPGRANLILD

-139 TLNFLRTRDA
+139 TLNFLHTRDE

-166 SLTAFREFSTGVAE
+166 SLSAFREFSTGVAE
-180 WVKLTTP
+180 WVKLTT
-187 STNSSG
+187 SSASG
-193 SANASP
+193 SASA

-207 TAPLTWNLLLS
+207 TAPLTWGLLLS
-218 SKAPWRQINAQVDAL
+218 SKTPWRQINAQMDAL
-233 EGEAKLTDNSNAA
+233 EAETKLTDSATAA

-257 LNANNLMQSIRS
+257 LNVNNLMQSIRS
-269 TDEQISKVWVA
+269 TDEQMSKVWVA

-300 PPPFSWLQLAFPG
+300 PPPFYWSQLAFPG
-313 NAAEG
+313 KAAEG

-339 RQQHLKHLSQKWLS
+339 RQQHLKLLSQKWLS

-359 KTLREVT
+359 NTLRDVT

-390 KLLQQTMNTPIETPE
+390 KLLQQTMNTPLETPQ

-537 ANVQKANERA
+537 ANVQRA

>member
-38 LWIGLAIAP
+38 LWIGLSIPP

-59 AHAKMLQG
+59 AHAKVLEV
-67 VDKLKTGLAADQVLT
+67 VDKLKSGLAADQAIT
-82 AELFAEMAELVPVLD
+82 AELFAEMAELVLVLD
-97 DFAQASAKA
+97 GFAHTSAKA

-115 SQIWPGRANLILD
+115 AQIWPGRANLILD

-139 TLNFLRTRDA
+139 TLNFLRTRDS

-166 SLTAFREFSTGVAE
+166 PLSAFREFSTGVSE
-180 WVKLTTP
+180 WAKLTTP
-187 STNSSG
+187 IATQSG
-193 SANASP
+193 
-199 SAAKSAAA
+199 SAAKSAAS
-207 TAPLTWNLLLS
+207 TAPITWGLLLS
-218 SKAPWRQINAQVDAL
+218 SQTPWRQINVQMDAL
-233 EGEAKLTDNSNAA
+233 EAETKLTDSATAA

-269 TDEQISKVWVA
+269 TDEQMSKVWTA

-287 LEQLPPVPKVIVA
+287 LNQLPPVPNVIV
-300 PPPFSWLQLAFPG
+300 PPAPFSWSQLAFPG
-313 NAAEG
+313 NPAEG

-339 RQQHLKHLSQKWLS
+339 RQQHLQNLSKKWLA

-359 KTLREVT
+359 NTLRDVT

-390 KLLQQTMNTPIETPE
+390 KLLQQTMNTPIESPE

-505 TSVKR
+505 NSVKR

-537 ANVQKANERA
+537 ANAQRSNGK
-547 NESVKGRPHGNPSV
+547 VKGRPHGNPSV

>member
-9 IEMQRDSNSRV
+9 LEMQRDSNSRV
-20 WTFLSL
+20 WTTLSL
-26 LISLACVLLLAS
+26 LIGISCVLLLAS
-38 LWIGLAIAP
+38 LWIGLTIAP
-47 PAPDKSQDNMAQ
+47 PAPDKSQDNMVQ
-59 AHAKMLQG
+59 AHAKVLEG
-67 VDKLKTGLAADQVLT
+67 VEKLKSGLAADQAVT
-82 AELFAEMAELVPVLD
+82 PELFAEMAAWIPVLD
-97 DFAQASAKA
+97 GFAQASAKA
-106 TQAAADSRD
+106 TQTQADSRD
-115 SQIWPGRANLILD
+115 AQIWPGRANLILD

-139 TLNFLRTRDA
+139 TLNLMRTRDS

-158 AISPQASA
+158 PISPQASA
-166 SLTAFREFSTGVAE
+166 PLSAFREFNAGVAE

-187 STNSSG
+187 NVSPKASSSAST
-193 SANASP
+193 
-199 SAAKSAAA
+199 SAAKPPASSV
-207 TAPLTWNLLLS
+207 PITWNFVAS
-218 SKAPWRQINAQVDAL
+218 SKTPLRQINAQMDAL
-233 EGEAKLTDNSNAA
+233 EAETKLTDSATAA

-269 TDEQISKVWVA
+269 TDEQMSKVWTA

-300 PPPFSWLQLAFPG
+300 PPPFSWSQLAFPG

-318 LMGAMSLL
+318 LMGAMALL
-326 IMGLAVLLAAHIS
+326 IIGLSVLLATHIS
-339 RQQHLKHLSQKWLS
+339 GQQHLKLMSQKWLS

-359 KTLREVT
+359 NTLRDVT
-366 QPLATSINQQE
+366 QPLATSIAQQE
-377 ELIAEFNRLLEQS
+377 ELIAEFNQLLEQS
-390 KLLQQTMNTPIETPE
+390 KLLQQTMNTPVESPE

-487 VGNDQEVVAMMS
+487 VANDQEVVAMMA

-505 TSVKR
+505 NSVKR

-531 GKRFDT
+531 GKRFDLLNSPRTTDRT
-537 ANVQKANERA
+537 A
-547 NESVKGRPHGNPSV
+547 GRPHGNPSV